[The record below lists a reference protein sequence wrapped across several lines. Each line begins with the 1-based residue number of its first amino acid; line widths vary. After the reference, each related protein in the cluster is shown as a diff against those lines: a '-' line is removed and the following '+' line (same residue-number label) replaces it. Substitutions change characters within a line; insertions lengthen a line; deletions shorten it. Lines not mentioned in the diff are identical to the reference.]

1 MLRLYHIETSQLV
14 CHGNTQTGF
23 YMMGTITLHGLNM
36 IYEFSLC
43 QSLLITETLLG
54 GVSR

>member
-36 IYEFSLC
+36 MYEFSLC